1 MTGDGHHA
9 TEIGPTQV
17 GPTQVGPTQVGPTQV
32 GPTQVGPTQ
41 VGPAAAVALLA
52 VGRGIPNAAMR
63 WIPLF
68 LPIIARSM
76 DTSLGRCAAAMG
88 VGELFGMT
96 ALVTGRLVH
105 RQGSRRWF
113 AVGLAATAAG
123 NALGATAPV
132 LAAFAVGY
140 ALLIIGQSCC
150 NVSGQAWIGRNTP
163 PDRRGRYLGAFETS
177 WALALL
183 IGTPLAAGAV
193 ALTWRGPYLL
203 WTAAAALVV
212 LPILRWLPEGPSE
225 AGSPWDG
232 SAGRP
237 TEPPVAVGLPRSAWL
252 TVAVST
258 LLMIASVSIAVS
270 CGAWLES
277 RFGFGA
283 ASLGVVAFVLG
294 SSELVASLTIARVAD
309 RWGAT
314 RSLRTGVAV
323 MLGGAATMAISG
335 HAAVVAVAGLALFI
349 GGFEFSY
356 IATVAIA
363 IRHRPAIVA
372 RLVGTLSAGTTL
384 ARAVFAAVTG
394 WLYSTT
400 GIAGPL
406 TMAAAA
412 GGAVL
417 LVLPLLARREPTP
430 TDHAGHPA

>member
-1 MTGDGHHA
+1 MTGDEEHTDETGP
-9 TEIGPTQV
+9 TPIGPT
-17 GPTQVGPTQVGPTQV
+17 PTDPSGI
-32 GPTQVGPTQ
+32 
-41 VGPAAAVALLA
+41 GPAAAVALLA

-88 VGELFGMT
+88 VGELFGMS

-123 NALGATAPV
+123 NALGATAPA

-140 ALLIIGQSCC
+140 ALLIVGQSCC

-163 PDRRGRYLGAFETS
+163 PDLRGRYLGAFETS

-183 IGTPLAAGAV
+183 IGTPLAAAAV
-193 ALTWRGPYLL
+193 ALTWRGPFLL
-203 WTAAAALVV
+203 WTVAAALVV
-212 LPILRWLPEGPSE
+212 LPILRWLPERPPE

-232 SAGRP
+232 SAQR
-237 TEPPVAVGLPRSAWL
+237 PVAVGLPRSAWL
-252 TVAVST
+252 TVSVST

-270 CGAWLES
+270 SGAWLES

-323 MLGGAATMAISG
+323 MLGGAATMALSG
-335 HAAVVAVAGLALFI
+335 RVAVAAVAGLALFI

-363 IRHRPAIVA
+363 IRHRPAVVA

-394 WLYSTT
+394 WLYATT

-406 TMAAAA
+406 TMATAA

-417 LVLPLLARREPTP
+417 LVLPLLARREPTLA
-430 TDHAGHPA
+430 DHADHPA

>member
-1 MTGDGHHA
+1 MTGDEEHTDETGP
-9 TEIGPTQV
+9 TPIGPT
-17 GPTQVGPTQVGPTQV
+17 PTEPAATEPAATEPSGI
-32 GPTQVGPTQ
+32 
-41 VGPAAAVALLA
+41 GPAAAVALLA

-88 VGELFGMT
+88 VGELFGMS

-123 NALGATAPV
+123 NALGATAPA

-140 ALLIIGQSCC
+140 ALLIVGQSCC

-163 PDRRGRYLGAFETS
+163 PDLRGRYLGAFETS

-183 IGTPLAAGAV
+183 IGTPLAAAAV
-193 ALTWRGPYLL
+193 ALTWRGPFLL
-203 WTAAAALVV
+203 WTVAAALVV
-212 LPILRWLPEGPSE
+212 LPILRWLPERPPE

-232 SAGRP
+232 SAQR
-237 TEPPVAVGLPRSAWL
+237 PVAVGLPRSAWL
-252 TVAVST
+252 TVSVST

-270 CGAWLES
+270 SGAWLES

-323 MLGGAATMAISG
+323 MLGGAATMALSG
-335 HAAVVAVAGLALFI
+335 RVAVAAVTGLALFI

-363 IRHRPAIVA
+363 IRHRPAVVA

-394 WLYSTT
+394 WLYATT

-406 TMAAAA
+406 TMATAA

-417 LVLPLLARREPTP
+417 LVLPLLARREPTLA
-430 TDHAGHPA
+430 DHADHPA